1 MPIYLLEVLNLI
13 KFVVYEGIGFI
24 IMKLLYQ
31 LAAEILSS
39 NGNVVSKSSK
49 PCMLQFRSLP
59 IRLLQTCLMSIPLV
73 LGISA
78 ETQRISV
85 EILKH
90 KEGYPRTKAIRVT
103 LIPRAGTSYLPQL
116 YEAEVI
122 VNSRLPWTKQLVRN
136 WKWTISIWAT
146 IYIYIFLL
154 ITLICCCRPLLFPWT
169 VMNFS
174 EHDNMDGNSSAT
186 EMVESEKEPRDEREV
201 SDLMRKWQQRRRRR
215 RTIFLQKDIAE
226 TDGSSAS
233 SMCITREDT
242 SVVVEEDIGESESV
256 CLGD

>member
-1 MPIYLLEVLNLI
+1 
-13 KFVVYEGIGFI
+13 
-24 IMKLLYQ
+24 
-31 LAAEILSS
+31 
-39 NGNVVSKSSK
+39 
-49 PCMLQFRSLP
+49 
-59 IRLLQTCLMSIPLV
+59 
-73 LGISA
+73 
-78 ETQRISV
+78 
-85 EILKH
+85 
-90 KEGYPRTKAIRVT
+90 
-103 LIPRAGTSYLPQL
+103 
-116 YEAEVI
+116 
-122 VNSRLPWTKQLVRN
+122 
-136 WKWTISIWAT
+136 
-146 IYIYIFLL
+146 
-154 ITLICCCRPLLFPWT
+154 
-169 VMNFS
+169 MNFS